1 MAQTRR
7 NDMAFA
13 DDLIS
18 QFRMARERSG
28 LTQEK
33 VDARLGIS
41 DGLPVK
47 WENSFRKPT
56 LFHAYCWAEALD
68 QKIVL
73 SPSKKDENDL

>member
-13 DDLIS
+13 EDLIS
-18 QFRMARERSG
+18 QFRMAREHSG
-28 LTQEK
+28 LTQEQ
-33 VDARLGIS
+33 VDGRLGIA
-41 DGLPVK
+41 DGLTAK

>member
-13 DDLIS
+13 EDLIS
-18 QFRMARERSG
+18 QFRMARETSG
-28 LTQEK
+28 LTQEQ
-33 VDARLGIS
+33 VDGRLGIA
-41 DGLPVK
+41 DGLTAK